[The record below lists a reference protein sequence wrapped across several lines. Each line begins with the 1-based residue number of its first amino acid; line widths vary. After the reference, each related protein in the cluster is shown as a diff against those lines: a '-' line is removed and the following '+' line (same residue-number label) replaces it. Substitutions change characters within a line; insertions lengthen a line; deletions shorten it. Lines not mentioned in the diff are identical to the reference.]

1 MFFWLIL
8 LLTSLTSFLEKPSR
22 IGLLGPLQIM
32 LRSSHCKNTDKPNLG
47 VFRSQRVL
55 DVCEQ
60 IKLRDKWHINEGPR
74 EQTHKQK
81 SPNKQTSL
89 VPVPKQY
96 QNTLYRSYGEP
107 STRTQQEFNKNPQQL
122 SKTIQNTPHARSLQ
136 NNPKDSSRSLSKR
149 LLKKFPQQSKR
160 IPQQLSKTTQNTPH
174 EFSTTI
180 QKNPSTTL
188 QKNPQQLSKAIP
200 NTPQEVSTTI
210 QKNHSFPVARFHLRG
225 P

>member
-1 MFFWLIL
+1 MNLHACVFHLFFWSHPGCRHCCPCRPCCRPQQIGFSMFFWLFL
-8 LLTSLTSFLEKPSR
+8 LLISLTSFLEKPSR

-96 QNTLYRSYGEP
+96 QNTLYRNYGENSTRIQQEP
-107 STRTQQEFNKNPQQL
+107 STT
-122 SKTIQNTPHARSLQ
+122 LQ
-136 NNPKDSSRSLSKR
+136 NNPKHSSCKKSPKQSKR
-149 LLKKFPQQSKR
+149 LLTKPFQKTPQ
-160 IPQQLSKTTQNTPH
+160 
-174 EFSTTI
+174 EVSTTI

-188 QKNPQQLSKAIP
+188 QNNPK
-200 NTPQEVSTTI
+200 
-210 QKNHSFPVARFHLRG
+210 HSS
-225 P
+225 

>member
-1 MFFWLIL
+1 MNLHACVFHLFFWSHPGCRHCCPCRPCCRPQQIGFSMFFWLFL
-8 LLTSLTSFLEKPSR
+8 LLTSLTTFLEKPSR

-60 IKLRDKWHINEGPR
+60 IKLQEKWHINEGPQ

-89 VPVPKQY
+89 VPVPKLTVSKHSVQKLRR
-96 QNTLYRSYGEP
+96 TLNKNSTRIQQEP
-107 STRTQQEFNKNPQQL
+107 STT
-122 SKTIQNTPHARSLQ
+122 LQ
-136 NNPKDSSRSLSKR
+136 NNPKHSSRKKSPKQSKR
-149 LLKKFPQQSKR
+149 LLTKPFQKTPQ
-160 IPQQLSKTTQNTPH
+160 
-174 EFSTTI
+174 EVSTTI

-188 QKNPQQLSKAIP
+188 QNNPK
-200 NTPQEVSTTI
+200 
-210 QKNHSFPVARFHLRG
+210 HSS
-225 P
+225 